1 MGTVVF
7 VVTHLVTLFGLIN
20 LTAYAFN
27 LDSKLGIGVGLLS
40 IVSYLTFLKL
50 VKHENVSDF
59 VDGFGKP

>member
-1 MGTVVF
+1 MGTVVYF
-7 VVTHLVTLFGLIN
+7 VIQVITLFGLIN

-27 LDSKLGIGVGLLS
+27 FDSKLGFGVGLLS
-40 IVSYLTFLKL
+40 IFSFIIFLKL